1 MDRLRQ
7 EFSTVYVAALADREL
22 HAGRYDV
29 SQVERSTSVW
39 SKSSAKVR
47 DPWGTPPR

>member
-7 EFSTVYVAALADREL
+7 EFSTVYVAAHADREL

-29 SQVERSTSVW
+29 SQVEGSTSAR
-39 SKSSAKVR
+39 SKSSSKSQV
-47 DPWGTPPR
+47 PCGMPPR